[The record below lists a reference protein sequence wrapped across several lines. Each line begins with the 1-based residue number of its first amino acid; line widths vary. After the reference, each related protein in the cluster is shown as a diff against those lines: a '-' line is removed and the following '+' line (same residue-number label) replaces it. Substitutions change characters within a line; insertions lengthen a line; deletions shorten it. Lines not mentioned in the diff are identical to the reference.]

1 MTAFG
6 APAIDSPPAN
16 SGGGRTDP
24 DGATPSAA
32 RPPNVLFVVLD
43 CARAKSFGAN
53 GGDRTA
59 RTPSID
65 RLARGGTVF
74 RGAVAPANWTVPSH
88 MSMFTGDYPGA
99 HGRRTFHRG
108 PAPRETTA
116 SWLARRGYETALF
129 TEMVHLVGGY
139 GLEDGYAHRVA
150 RRIGIS
156 DEERTTANWFAS
168 HSGALY
174 SSWMRKLLERIPPFV
189 VPLNLVNHP
198 QEVAFKRDVCN
209 DFVPEAFR
217 SWLATRDTTRP
228 FHAFVNLVDAHEPYP
243 LIPNGHRIGALSR
256 MYAQTPRY
264 YLLAV
269 PGLLER
275 VPWEELLNGYLWSI
289 EQADRKVGRM
299 VEALEQAGER
309 ERTLVVVTAD
319 HGQSFGEGGNVFH
332 GCGATDSIARVPLVV
347 SGPTEHSLPHRVD
360 RWVSLCELP
369 SWFKSA
375 ASGRAP
381 FDDAGTASLPFAGA
395 NAAGATVYCEGA
407 PASDPNRS
415 LRGIQVEAAWNHR
428 LLAAYRGPE
437 KLVLD
442 LETAE
447 VFRWEMLGADPD
459 LRAPER
465 CPDGEARL
473 LRHEVFESYEGI
485 DSVGRGP
492 VYVGEALAPEIDARL
507 RSWGYD

>member
-1 MTAFG
+1 MSTFG
-6 APAIDSPPAN
+6 APAPPPERGDTA
-16 SGGGRTDP
+16 TDP
-24 DGATPSAA
+24 SHAGGEKASPS
-32 RPPNVLFVVLD
+32 RPPNILFVVLD
-43 CARAKSFGAN
+43 CARAKSFAVN

-65 RLARGGTVF
+65 RLARDGTVF
-74 RGAVAPANWTVPSH
+74 PGAVAPANWTVPSH

-99 HGRRTFHRG
+99 HGRRTFQRG

-150 RRIGIS
+150 RRSGIS

-174 SSWMRKLLERIPPFV
+174 SPWMRKLLERIPPFI
-189 VPLNLVNHP
+189 VPLNFVNHP

-209 DFVPEAFR
+209 SFVPEAFR
-217 SWLATRDTTRP
+217 GWLATRDPSRP

-243 LIPNGHRIGALSR
+243 LIPNGHRVGALSR
-256 MYAQTPRY
+256 WYSRTPRY

-269 PGLLER
+269 PGLQQR
-275 VPWEELLNGYLWSI
+275 VPWEELLGGYLWSI
-289 EQADRKVGRM
+289 EQADRKVGQM
-299 VEALEQAGER
+299 IAALEQAGER

-347 SGPTEHSLPHRVD
+347 SGPAEHSLPHRVD
-360 RWVSLCELP
+360 RWFSLCELP
-369 SWFKSA
+369 AWFKA
-375 ASGRAP
+375 AAGGRAP
-381 FDDAGTASLPFAGA
+381 FDDTGTAPMPFAAA
-395 NAAGATVYCEGA
+395 NPAGDAVFCEGA

-415 LRGIQVEAAWNHR
+415 LRGIQADATWNHR
-428 LLAAYRGPE
+428 LLAAYRGTE

-442 LETAE
+442 LETSA
-447 VFRWEMLGADPD
+447 VFRWEMSGSDPD
-459 LRAPER
+459 LHPPEQ
-465 CPDGEARL
+465 CSEAEARAL
-473 LRHEVFESYEGI
+473 HREVFEPYEGI
-485 DSVGRGP
+485 ESIGHGLVGPGL
-492 VYVGEALAPEIDARL
+492 ALAPEIDARL